1 MTERIMSYLVYPVT
15 IVLAVGLYI
24 VWSGATDSLALSAV
38 GAVVLGVISIAG
50 FEYLKPKHL
59 EWRPRKNDIQN
70 DLLYTALIQ
79 VALPRLLGLLIA
91 LALAEQVGEHAPFAE
106 LWPREWPLAAQA
118 LLLIVSA
125 DFMRYWL
132 HRLAHTTPFLW
143 RLHAVHH
150 SVDRLYWLNTSR
162 FHPFEKI
169 LQFSLDSL
177 PFILMGVEPR
187 VLGFWFVVYS
197 VNGFFQHSNI
207 RLRFGFL
214 SGVFS
219 TAELHRWH
227 HSKTTVESNANYAN
241 VFIIWDRL
249 FGTYFHPEGREVT
262 QLGLINRN
270 YPMDFWTQLKTPLI
284 NGLDKKDAS
293 PPSFTEGVLN
303 LLICSRMWVVKLIY
317 RQNLIRAADSPLATQ
332 QTVLRRILLNNNAT
346 RYGRE
351 YGFSAI
357 SSYDEFAKK
366 VPVVAYEALR
376 PYVEDQLASG
386 NTSLT
391 IARPVMYA
399 RTSGTT
405 GQPKYLPI
413 VQEEL
418 ARQRRHAALMA
429 YSHYAFD
436 PLAFSGKILALASPA
451 VEGRFEN
458 GIPWGSASGVLYAG
472 MGRRIA
478 AKYVVPPEVF
488 AIEDHSLK
496 YLLILRLALA
506 HKNITYLSSANPS
519 TLLKLCAL
527 ANEHWRE
534 LISDIEHGGFSRKS
548 ALPSH
553 VVHALQKAFRQL
565 PARAAE
571 LRDIFEHH
579 PPASF
584 AKLWPFLRLVSTW
597 TSGNCAVAV
606 DAVRTLLSPSTHIVE
621 LGYLSS
627 EFRGTLTIDCET
639 GAGLPTIEDYFFEFI
654 EPEKWEAGSRDFRL
668 VHQLENG
675 RDYTIAVTTPS
686 GLYRYFIN
694 DIVRVTGYFK
704 KTPTIRFLNKGKGV
718 TNLTGEKLY
727 ESQVIEA
734 IQQAGKQF
742 GLNIAFLVMLAD
754 IDQQGYRLYLE
765 IDGEHA
771 PTAEIAL
778 FVDDAIAKLNIEY
791 DSKRK
796 SGRLSPVTLE
806 WLTKGAGEAYR
817 SHCIQAGQKDGQYKM
832 IALQYA
838 RECKFPFGSYLCRD

>member
-1 MTERIMSYLVYPVT
+1 MMERVMSCLVYPVT
-15 IVLAVGLYI
+15 IALAVGLYI

-91 LALAEQVGEHAPFAE
+91 LALAERVGGHAPFAE

-249 FGTYFHPEGREVT
+249 FGTYFHPQDREVT

-270 YPMDFWTQLKTPLI
+270 YPMDFLAQLKTPLVG
-284 NGLDKKDAS
+284 GLDKKDA
-293 PPSFTEGVLN
+293 PLPSFAEAALN
-303 LLICSRMWVVKLIY
+303 LLIRSRMVIVKFTY
-317 RQNLIRAADSPLATQ
+317 WRNLMRAAGSPLATQ
-332 QTVLRRILLNNNAT
+332 QAVLSRILRNNRTT

-351 YGFSAI
+351 HGFSTLAL
-357 SSYDEFAKK
+357 YDQFAKQ
-366 VPVVAYEALR
+366 VPVVSYEELR
-376 PYVEDQLASG
+376 PYVEEQLASG
-386 NTSLT
+386 DAALT
-391 IARPVMYA
+391 TERPVMYA

-413 VQEEL
+413 VPEEL

-429 YSHYAFD
+429 YSHYAFA

-478 AKYVVPPEVF
+478 TKYVVPLEVF
-488 AIEDHSLK
+488 TLEDHALK

-506 HKNITYLSSANPS
+506 QKNITYLSSANPS

-534 LISDIEHGGFSRKS
+534 LVNDIEHGGFSRKS
-548 ALPSH
+548 ELPSH
-553 VVHALQKAFRQL
+553 VVHALQKRLCSL

-579 PPASF
+579 PPVGF

-639 GAGLPTIEDYFFEFI
+639 GAGLPTIMDYFFEFI

-668 VHQLENG
+668 IHQIENG
-675 RDYTIAVTTPS
+675 RDYAIAVTTPS

-694 DIVRVTGYFK
+694 DIIRVTGYFK

-734 IQQAGKQF
+734 MQQTGNRF
-742 GLNIAFLVMLAD
+742 GLNTVFFLMLAD
-754 IDQQGYRLYLE
+754 IDKQAYLLYLE
-765 IDGEHA
+765 TDGGHA
-771 PTAEIAL
+771 LATEIAY
-778 FVDDAIAKLNIEY
+778 FIDEAIAKLNIEY

-796 SGRLSPVTLE
+796 SGRLGPVTME
-806 WLTKGAGEAYR
+806 WLAKGAGEAYR